1 MVNTLEGDIIFLEGK
16 LTVTEREFVNF
27 WKKKQMT

>member
-1 MVNTLEGDIIFLEGK
+1 MLEGDIIFLEGK
-16 LTVTEREFVNF
+16 LAVTEREFVNF